1 MVEKVFK
8 LFDMTDFDRN
18 IRTLVTC
25 FVLAIVSLTVLRF
38 VEIGQSLPM
47 VSGSQVLGETMQKEE
62 VVLPNAE
69 VQEEVLRANYIGR

>member
-1 MVEKVFK
+1 
-8 LFDMTDFDRN
+8 MTDFDRN

-25 FVLAIVSLTVLRF
+25 FVLAVVSLAVLRF

-47 VSGSQVLGETMQKEE
+47 VSGSQVLGETVQNDG

-69 VQEEVLRANYIGR
+69 LQKEVLQAR

>member
-1 MVEKVFK
+1 
-8 LFDMTDFDRN
+8 MTDFDRN

-25 FVLAIVSLTVLRF
+25 FVLAVVSLAVLRF

-47 VSGSQVLGETMQKEE
+47 VSGSQVLGETVQNDG

-69 VQEEVLRANYIGR
+69 VQKEVLHANYIGR